1 MAMNKIIPNV
11 FIGDLKSALDYDGLK
26 AEGITH
32 IVQVMNGV
40 KPSFP

>member
-1 MAMNKIIPNV
+1 MNKIIPNL

-26 AEGITH
+26 AQGITH
-32 IVQVMNGV
+32 IVQVMADV

>member
-26 AEGITH
+26 AHNITH
-32 IVQVMNGV
+32 IVQVMSGV
-40 KPSFP
+40 NPSFP